1 MWILFNI
8 EDDGFMRKAKVLD
21 YLEQMSYPVLELPR
35 ELLDEVFELFDE
47 DQDGYLEKVE
57 MEYYLTSIM
66 IMQANLS
73 FKSSESY
80 LSKLSD

>member
-8 EDDGFMRKAKVLD
+8 EEDGFMRKAKVLD

-47 DQDGYLEKVE
+47 D
-57 MEYYLTSIM
+57 
-66 IMQANLS
+66 
-73 FKSSESY
+73 
-80 LSKLSD
+80 